1 MFFMFKICVNGERD
15 KYNFLIFFLLHF
27 CAIFCFVRR
36 ESLNLSKN
44 IYLPLILTGV
54 VTKNKQNIPQEGKV
68 TFFKPRIN
76 KVILGQTTRGFS
88 VITQKENYTGSS
100 CILN

>member
-1 MFFMFKICVNGERD
+1 MFKICVNGERD

-44 IYLPLILTGV
+44 IYSPLILTGV
-54 VTKNKQNIPQEGKV
+54 VTKNKQNIPQVGKV
-68 TFFKPRIN
+68 TFFKPRID

-100 CILN
+100 CIVN